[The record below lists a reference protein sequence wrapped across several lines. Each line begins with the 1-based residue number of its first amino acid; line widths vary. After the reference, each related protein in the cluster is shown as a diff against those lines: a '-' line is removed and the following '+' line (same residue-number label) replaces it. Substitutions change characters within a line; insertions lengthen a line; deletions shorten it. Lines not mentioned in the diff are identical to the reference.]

1 MLMMDVYYA
10 VCRFCCCCPDN
21 SDHERQQDWRQQKKD
36 IEYVL
41 HQQDINASSAQ
52 QSGGQNL
59 SASLH
64 PNSVGT
70 PTHSAKSSEGA
81 TAGGAN
87 NATASANGGGQHG
100 EEESHL
106 LKEVRSSSLKTEMYR
121 QIWQRRVLWF
131 GQTLPSFESRSTI
144 EFWSGWTSR
153 PSGQQQSAPGANG
166 SHSATTP
173 PTSSTT
179 RRKKYHLTPEVS
191 IESLQPEL
199 YAQTSVESMEGV
211 SMDAGLCGY
220 GDVDLHFDGPI
231 EATPLGQIHFSL
243 IYDDHKKIL
252 LVKIVEACHLP
263 LPKPAVVVAT
273 TVAALPASDAGQQ
286 QEQQQPAQLAQ
297 DSSFTPSRHRK
308 DPPHS
313 NPYVRVYLLPDQ
325 RDGRQT
331 PVQRKTQ
338 NPVFNHGF
346 TYELAHREVLKR
358 TLMLK
363 VQDLNRS
370 THRHHVIGQ
379 VLLPLSDLNLIK
391 GVHIW
396 KRIRPTD
403 QDSHSPELGEILVS
417 LTYLPSARRLNLD
430 LLRGKQLLQTNFGGS
445 VPYVRVSLVV
455 AGKHIKTK
463 KSSRKRN
470 TIDPVW
476 GETISF
482 NVAAAELP
490 ESSLV
495 VSVWDFNGG
504 IAKDDFIG
512 RIVLSAKE
520 PSGEEEM
527 SHWNCILSDDR
538 SSTAYWHTLRSR
550 EECDQISPASVT
562 VC

>member
-10 VCRFCCCCPDN
+10 VCRLCCCCPNND
-21 SDHERQQDWRQQKKD
+21 DRGQQEWRQQKKD

-41 HQQDINASSAQ
+41 HQQDINASA

-70 PTHSAKSSEGA
+70 PTHSAKSAEGA
-81 TAGGAN
+81 TAVGAG
-87 NATASANGGGQHG
+87 TISSGGGHG

-144 EFWSGWTSR
+144 EFWSGWANR
-153 PSGQQQSAPGANG
+153 PAGQQSASGGKSNHTP
-166 SHSATTP
+166 TTP

-191 IESLQPEL
+191 VESLQPEL
-199 YAQTSVESMEGV
+199 YAQTSVESVEGA

-220 GDVDLHFDGPI
+220 GDVDLHFDGPM
-231 EATPLGQIHFSL
+231 ETTPLGQIHFSL
-243 IYDDHKKIL
+243 IYDDHKKTL

-263 LPKPAVVVAT
+263 PPKYTAS
-273 TVAALPASDAGQQ
+273 LSASDTGQHEPNQQGQQ
-286 QEQQQPAQLAQ
+286 QQ
-297 DSSFTPSRHRK
+297 DTPSSHTAVRHRK

-338 NPVFNHGF
+338 NPVFNQGF
-346 TYELAHREVLKR
+346 TYELGHREVLKR

-403 QDSHSPELGEILVS
+403 NDSHTPELGEILVS

-430 LLRGKQLLQTNFGGS
+430 LLRGKQLLQTNIGGS

-482 NVAAAELP
+482 NVAAVELP

-512 RIVLSAKE
+512 RIVLSSKE

-527 SHWNCILSDDR
+527 SHWNCILNDDR

-550 EECDQISPASVT
+550 EECDQVSAASAAI
-562 VC
+562 C